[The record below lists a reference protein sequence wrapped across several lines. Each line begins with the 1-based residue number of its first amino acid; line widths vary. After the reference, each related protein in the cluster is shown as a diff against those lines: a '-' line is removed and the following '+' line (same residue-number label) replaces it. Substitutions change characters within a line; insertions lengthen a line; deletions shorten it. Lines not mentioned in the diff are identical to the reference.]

1 MKKEQL
7 IALGLTPEQAD
18 NVLKA
23 HKETLDGNYIP
34 KHRFDEVSGE
44 LKTTKDALA
53 ERDTQIGNLKKFEGD
68 TNALKEQLKSLQDA
82 NAQKDKEYQTALAVE
97 RKRNAVKLTL
107 LNDEDGKPHDPD
119 MLLGL
124 LDIESIKLDD
134 STGKVTNGLKEQL
147 DGLRK
152 DKAFLFA
159 AKQQTPPA
167 GGQQQPPFI
176 PKGATPLDGA
186 QIPPTGDPAVNYGA
200 SLAQAKL
207 GMMGVN
213 PAANNSQTKQ

>member
-18 NVLKA
+18 GVLKV
-23 HKETLDGNYIP
+23 HKETLDGSYIP
-34 KHRFDEVSGE
+34 KHRFDEVAGE
-44 LKTTKDALA
+44 LKTTKEALND
-53 ERDTQIGNLKKFEGD
+53 RDTQIGNLKKFEGD
-68 TNALKEQLKSLQDA
+68 TNALKEQLKSLQEA
-82 NAQKDKEYQTALAVE
+82 NVQKDKEHQAALATE
-97 RKRNAVKLTL
+97 RRRNAVKLTL
-107 LNDEDGKPHDPD
+107 INDEDGKPHDPD

-134 STGKVTNGLKEQL
+134 SGKVTSGLKEQL

-159 AKQQTPPA
+159 AKTQTPPA
-167 GGQQQPPFI
+167 GGPQQPPFI
-176 PKGATPLDGA
+176 PKGATPLDGM
-186 QIPPTGDPAVNYGA
+186 QTPPAGDPAVNYGL

-207 GMMGVN
+207 GMMGVQ
-213 PAANNSQTKQ
+213 PATNDAQTKK